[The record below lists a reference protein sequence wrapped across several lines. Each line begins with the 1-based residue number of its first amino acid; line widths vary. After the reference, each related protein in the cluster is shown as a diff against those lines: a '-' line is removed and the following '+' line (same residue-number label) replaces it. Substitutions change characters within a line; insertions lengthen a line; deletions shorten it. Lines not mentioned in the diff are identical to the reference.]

1 MKIGIASDH
10 AALGLK
16 NRLRDQLREWGHAVE
31 DLGTTSTDPVDYP
44 DFAHILA
51 GAVQR
56 AELDRGV
63 LICGTGLGMSMAA
76 NRHRGIGVRADGRA
90 DSYAARMSRLHND
103 ANVLCLG
110 ARILAPEYAIEVLRV
125 FLDTPY
131 EGTRHVRR
139 VAKIELPEGQG

>member
-10 AALGLK
+10 AALALK
-16 NRLRDQLREWGHAVE
+16 NRLRDQLREWGHTVE
-31 DLGTTSTDPVDYP
+31 DFGTTSTDPVDYP
-44 DFAHILA
+44 DFAHTLA

-56 AELDRGV
+56 AELERGV

-76 NRHRGIGVRADGRA
+76 NRHRGIRAAVCSDPF
-90 DSYAARMSRLHND
+90 SARMSRLHND
-103 ANVLCLG
+103 ANILCLG